1 MNTHLSADFHVE
13 PADYEMDF
21 KDLRTIRETVFVI
34 EQRVPLELEWD
45 ELDPRCHHMIARDRE
60 HRPIGT
66 GRLTPEHKIGRMA
79 VLKEW
84 RGKGVGEALLQ
95 ALIDEARRL
104 GWSEVNLHAQASAIG
119 FYEKFA
125 FEPVGER
132 FQEAGIEHLAMRLA
146 LIPLSAGG
154 RPAAPARGPSKAPE
168 EFHDYD
174 KALEA
179 TRLTILA
186 ARREILI
193 YTRGLDPAIYG
204 HALVVE
210 ALKDFAIAD
219 RGGVVQLLI
228 QDPTEIEHQSH
239 PLLLL
244 AQRLPSVFEFR
255 TPIDLEDLQYPS
267 AFMVNDRDGICFWA
281 LASRNDGEWSPAQPA
296 RNRQLR
302 EFFERTWA
310 RCRPCTEFRTLGL

>member
-1 MNTHLSADFHVE
+1 MNTHLSADFRVD
-13 PADYEMDF
+13 PADYEVDF
-21 KDLRTIRETVFVI
+21 KDLRAIRETVFVV
-34 EQRVPLELEWD
+34 EQQVPLDLEWD
-45 ELDPRCHHMIARDRE
+45 DLDPRCQHVIARDRE

-104 GWSEVNLHAQASAIG
+104 GWNEVSLHAQASAIG

-125 FEPVGER
+125 FQPEGER
-132 FQEAGIEHLAMRLA
+132 FQEAGIEHQAMRLSIA
-146 LIPLSAGG
+146 PLSATG
-154 RPAAPARGPSKAPE
+154 RPAAPARGPSQAPV
-168 EFHDYD
+168 EFHDHEQ
-174 KALEA
+174 AVEF

-193 YTRGLDPAIYG
+193 YTRDLDPAIYG
-204 HALVVE
+204 NALVVE
-210 ALKDFAIAD
+210 ALKEFAIAG

-255 TPIDLEDLQYPS
+255 APVDLEDLQYPS
-267 AFMVNDRDGICFWA
+267 AFVVNDRDGFCFRT
-281 LASRNDGEWSPAQPA
+281 LGSRYDGECSPAQPA
-296 RNRQLR
+296 RNRQLH
-302 EFFERTWA
+302 EFFERIWA
-310 RCRPCTEFRTLGL
+310 RCRPCTEFRALGL